1 MVDSFNFHKGDM
13 MYPEYLQHD
22 INQWIKAKEENNPS
36 WDLYWDELYGSI
48 NSAWADGEI
57 SFSVAAELRQKYL
70 GI

>member
-1 MVDSFNFHKGDM
+1 MASFNFHKGGIM

-22 INQWIKAKEENNPS
+22 INEWIKAKEENNPS
-36 WDLYWDELYGSI
+36 WDIYWNELYGSI

-57 SFSVAAELRQKYL
+57 SFSEAAELRQKYL

>member
-1 MVDSFNFHKGDM
+1 M

-22 INQWIKAKEENNPS
+22 INEWIKAKEKNNLS

-57 SFSVAAELRQKYL
+57 SFSEAAELRKKYL

>member
-1 MVDSFNFHKGDM
+1 MVDSFNSYKGDM

-22 INQWIKAKEENNPS
+22 IDEWIKAKEENNPS

>member
-1 MVDSFNFHKGDM
+1 MVDSYKGDM

-22 INQWIKAKEENNPS
+22 INQWLKAKEENNPS

-57 SFSVAAELRQKYL
+57 SFSVAAELRKKYL

>member
-1 MVDSFNFHKGDM
+1 M

-22 INQWIKAKEENNPS
+22 INEWLKAKEENNPS

-57 SFSVAAELRQKYL
+57 SFSEAAELRKKYL
-70 GI
+70 SI

>member
-1 MVDSFNFHKGDM
+1 M

-57 SFSVAAELRQKYL
+57 SFLEAAELRQKYL

>member
-1 MVDSFNFHKGDM
+1 MVDSFNSYKGDM
-13 MYPEYLQHD
+13 MYPKYLQHD

-36 WDLYWDELYGSI
+36 WDLYWDELYDSI

-57 SFSVAAELRQKYL
+57 SFSEAAELRKKYL